1 MADIYAVVDKSKKKN
16 RSPCKEESTVGG
28 AFMSPL
34 YDAVEADLES
44 RSVPVDNQG
53 PDAEYSVLAR
63 DGVYPRVCLQELQ
76 RPLHMPPTRLL
87 ENTTKLKVQVR
98 M

>member
-1 MADIYAVVDKSKKKN
+1 
-16 RSPCKEESTVGG
+16 
-28 AFMSPL
+28 MSPL

-53 PDAEYSVLAR
+53 PDAEYSVLAIEM
-63 DGVYPRVCLQELQ
+63 VCIQELCLQELQ
-76 RPLHMPPTRLL
+76 QPLHMAPTRLL

>member
-1 MADIYAVVDKSKKKN
+1 MADLVIDKSKKKN
-16 RSPCKEESTVGG
+16 CSPCKNESTVG
-28 AFMSPL
+28 AFISPL

-53 PDAEYSVLAR
+53 PDAEYSVLTR
-63 DGVYPRVCLQELQ
+63 DGVYPRALPAGAAV
-76 RPLHMPPTRLL
+76 
-87 ENTTKLKVQVR
+87 TTAHGTNQIAGKHDKAKFKVQVR